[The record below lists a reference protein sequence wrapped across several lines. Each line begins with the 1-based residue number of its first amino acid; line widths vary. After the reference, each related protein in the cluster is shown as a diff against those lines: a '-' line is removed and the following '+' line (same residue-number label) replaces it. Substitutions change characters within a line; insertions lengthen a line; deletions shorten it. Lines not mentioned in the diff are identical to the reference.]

1 MSLAQLEKEVQNLS
15 PGEFGAF
22 TRWLEEYA
30 ARRWD
35 EQFEKDVAAG
45 KLDALGKKADSAFEA
60 GECTEL

>member
-15 PGEFGAF
+15 PEEFGAF

-35 EQFEKDVAAG
+35 GQFEKDVAAG
-45 KLDALGKKADSAFEA
+45 KLDTLGQKADAAFEA
-60 GECTEL
+60 GDCTEL